1 MFAGGWRE
9 VGRPCPPPIQTPS
22 GAQPRGH
29 LSRACGNAAGPAGK
43 GSAGS
48 TEAQH
53 HPWPGREPADVLA
66 RTAMTEA
73 CLSGPSPCLRSSAWL
88 IGEQSQGWA
97 MGPMTWQRK
106 EGAIRDGAPRPVL
119 ATEGAEGAE
128 ASGIHCPLLHA
139 QSLPRAGPA
148 AGRQTWEESEGPLG
162 PGGGPRI
169 RRTAPPHQQASSL
182 LCPTSQRNCLL
193 SGGGRP
199 LRRGLPWVSISAPW
213 RVLRVSPRG
222 PGGAHLWSWV
232 AREGEPHFLSQ
243 RDPREMRPQRPRA
256 QESLMVGAA
265 GRQ

>member
-1 MFAGGWRE
+1 MFAGGRRE
-9 VGRPCPPPIQTPS
+9 TGRPCPPPTQTPS
-22 GAQPRGH
+22 GTQPRGH
-29 LSRACGNAAGPAGK
+29 LSRACGNAAGPARE

-53 HPWPGREPADVLA
+53 HPWPGREPVDVLA

-88 IGEQSQGWA
+88 IREQSQGWA
-97 MGPMTWQRK
+97 MGPMTWRRRKVPLGMVHPDLCSQQRGPRGRK
-106 EGAIRDGAPRPVL
+106 GLGSTVLHYVPSAQSRPV
-119 ATEGAEGAE
+119 
-128 ASGIHCPLLHA
+128 
-139 QSLPRAGPA
+139 

-169 RRTAPPHQQASSL
+169 RRHS
-182 LCPTSQRNCLL
+182 PTSPAGTPLAVSHQPEEL
-193 SGGGRP
+193 SSFGSGRP

-232 AREGEPHFLSQ
+232 AREGEAHFLSQ
-243 RDPREMRPQRPRA
+243 RDPREMRPQRPGA
-256 QESLMVGAA
+256 QESLVAGAA